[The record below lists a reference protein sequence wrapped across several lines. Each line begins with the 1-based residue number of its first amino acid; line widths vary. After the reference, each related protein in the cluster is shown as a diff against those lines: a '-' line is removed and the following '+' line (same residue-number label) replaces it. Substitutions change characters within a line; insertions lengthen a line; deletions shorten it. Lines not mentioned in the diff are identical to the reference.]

1 MTQPKSLCTA
11 IRRALGY
18 RCFASKLSQRDA
30 LQRHFQPFGSG
41 VLVEGNTMIVRPW
54 RHPFSVI
61 KLRLTPKQ
69 RARKRKAK
77 VKKAERKHSLRILRV
92 FAALYKQ
99 ATQGRVTDNKVKSV
113 CWVSACFYIW
123 ASCSQCLRRQPV
135 RQLAYCSS
143 QSWGPRL

>member
-11 IRRALGY
+11 ICRALGY

-113 CWVSACFYIW
+113 CSGLSLLLHMGLV
-123 ASCSQCLRRQPV
+123 QCLRRQPV